1 MVHNAVNDSV
11 SHKRSRQSLCDAVA
25 STCINF
31 ISEALSSRSQKARL
45 FRTRFGCKRV
55 SKINRGVSLEMCPI
69 EEGKKAPMFF
79 DQLDTVD
86 SIC

>member
-25 STCINF
+25 ST
-31 ISEALSSRSQKARL
+31 SYQKPFPAEVKKL
-45 FRTRFGCKRV
+45 GFFELDFGCKRV